1 MTAMDIDEE
10 IRKLCIAQASASFEG
25 QARIQDAI
33 NRLVGRREK
42 LPRPK

>member
-1 MTAMDIDEE
+1 MTAMDSDEE

-42 LPRPK
+42 LMRL